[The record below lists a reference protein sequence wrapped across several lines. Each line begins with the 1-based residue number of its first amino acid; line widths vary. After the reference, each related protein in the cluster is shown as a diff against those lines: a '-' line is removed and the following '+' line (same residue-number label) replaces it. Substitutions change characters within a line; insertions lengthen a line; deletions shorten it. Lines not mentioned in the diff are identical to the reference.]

1 MFVQKTQ
8 HEEQPWKIK
17 LIATMLPKKK
27 KKIETGPLR

>member
-27 KKIETGPLR
+27 KIETGPLR